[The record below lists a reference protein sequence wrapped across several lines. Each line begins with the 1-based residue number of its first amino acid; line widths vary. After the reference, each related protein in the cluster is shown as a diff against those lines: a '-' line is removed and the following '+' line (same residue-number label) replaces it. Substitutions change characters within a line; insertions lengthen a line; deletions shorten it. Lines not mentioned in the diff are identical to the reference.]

1 MYAFGARKVEGELVT
16 LKGYQKR
23 FLRARAHALE
33 PSLAIGRTGLTEAWV
48 AELGREL
55 DRHEL
60 VKVRLS
66 PDREERSA
74 ELARVLEDTGSMLVA
89 TVGRVA
95 TLYRASSTAS
105 APIELPRR
113 GVEDPPPSA

>member
-1 MYAFGARKVEGELVT
+1 MT

-23 FLRARAHALE
+23 FLRARAHTLE

-66 PDREERSA
+66 ADRDERSA

-89 TVGRVA
+89 TVGRIA
-95 TLYRASSTAS
+95 TLYRASATAS
-105 APIELPRR
+105 APIVLPRR
-113 GVEDPPPSA
+113 GIEDPSSAA